1 MTPAQLRRTLGNG
14 PLKRYT
20 ERTITDVDVLEKA
33 LKKIRTDSVGTDI
46 GEYLEGSVCLAVPVA
61 GRDGRFCAVVAI
73 HGPAPRMTLK
83 KGIEY
88 LPALRRAAKALT
100 ETFDDDVEGART
112 TRHVNGARLENRARS
127 R

>member
-1 MTPAQLRRTLGNG
+1 
-14 PLKRYT
+14 
-20 ERTITDVDVLEKA
+20 
-33 LKKIRTDSVGTDI
+33 
-46 GEYLEGSVCLAVPVA
+46 
-61 GRDGRFCAVVAI
+61 VAI

-83 KGIEY
+83 KGVEY